1 MSSGSELR
9 AHAAR
14 IPDVLR
20 TVFANPDLRRVQL
33 AFAGFNA
40 AEWGVWIAMLVYAYD
55 QGGATAAGLVALVQ
69 LVPSGL
75 YAPFAAALADRHP
88 SGRVLTFGYLA
99 QAVAMA
105 ATAVALFASAPLP
118 VAYMLAAVAASATT
132 ITRPAKAVLV
142 PSLVRNMDELTAM
155 NVVSGWTESVSL
167 LVAPAV
173 AGVLLAASGPGMV
186 FAVMAGVA
194 LASAALT
201 RPLRGAPG
209 GAANEDEGGS
219 LAQAGAGFRMVA
231 REPAARLVVGVLGAQ
246 FLLIGALDVL
256 FVVLAVDVLH
266 LGGSG
271 AGYLNAAF
279 GAGGVIGIAATVVL
293 VGRSRLAPPLAAAA
307 LAWSLAFL
315 VLGLWGNTLGAFL
328 LLAVAGTARSLL
340 DVTARTLLQ
349 RIASTDVLAR
359 VFGLLETLDSVGLAL
374 GSLLVVLLGPQAA
387 VAGLAVVLPALLLIA
402 GRRLKTIDES
412 ADVPVVEVALLR
424 SVAIFEPLGAPT
436 LEGLA
441 RQLTPVEL
449 RAGERVIEEGRPGR
463 RYYVVADGK
472 LEVTRGSESIA
483 TVARGGG
490 VGEISL
496 LAGVPCTATVT
507 ATGAALLYALDAEP
521 FIEVVTSHPA
531 SAEAAD
537 HLVRRWMPM
546 GPTAIVA
553 SDPPQ

>member
-1 MSSGSELR
+1 
-9 AHAAR
+9 
-14 IPDVLR
+14 
-20 TVFANPDLRRVQL
+20 
-33 AFAGFNA
+33 
-40 AEWGVWIAMLVYAYD
+40 
-55 QGGATAAGLVALVQ
+55 
-69 LVPSGL
+69 
-75 YAPFAAALADRHP
+75 
-88 SGRVLTFGYLA
+88 
-99 QAVAMA
+99 
-105 ATAVALFASAPLP
+105 
-118 VAYMLAAVAASATT
+118 
-132 ITRPAKAVLV
+132 
-142 PSLVRNMDELTAM
+142 
-155 NVVSGWTESVSL
+155 
-167 LVAPAV
+167 
-173 AGVLLAASGPGMV
+173 
-186 FAVMAGVA
+186 
-194 LASAALT
+194 
-201 RPLRGAPG
+201 
-209 GAANEDEGGS
+209 
-219 LAQAGAGFRMVA
+219 
-231 REPAARLVVGVLGAQ
+231 
-246 FLLIGALDVL
+246 L

-315 VLGLWGNTLGAFL
+315 VLGLWGNTVGAFL

-349 RIASTDVLAR
+349 RIASTGVLAR

-374 GSLLVVLLGPQAA
+374 GSLLAPVLVVLLGPQAA

-424 SVAIFEPLGAPT
+424 SVAIVEPLGAPT

-463 RYYVVADGK
+463 RYYVVADGR

-531 SAEAAD
+531 SAEAAN

-546 GPTAIVA
+546 GHTAIVA
-553 SDPPQ
+553 GDPPQ